1 MKKSKNVCV
10 AVVSLCLFGTQL
22 FSQEKAQEKK
32 MEQLEEI
39 VISATKFELKKENTG
54 KVIYKISQKDIQ
66 RNAGKSVIEL
76 LNNVLGIEIR
86 GVNSNPGEPRS
97 TYIRGGRS
105 RQALV
110 LIDGIPLSDPTGIE
124 QSYDLRLISL
134 NQIESIE
141 ILKGA
146 SSTLYGSGAGTGVI
160 NIILKKATENRVSGV
175 YEVSLGTNATS
186 KNSTSSLNDK
196 NQNISINGTLDKL
209 KYNAFFNITGN
220 SGFSSAKSTLT
231 IPFEEDTYS
240 SNNGFLKL
248 GYEFNTQLRM
258 DAFLNY
264 DEFDY
269 TFDAGAFNDS
279 DVNLGNQEQFRIGI
293 RPRLKYKKGEVFLNA
308 SINSLDR
315 SFESFNSFSGGTN
328 VFIYKGTSVNLDFVN
343 KYEFTK
349 NFQLITGI
357 NYQKHENESISDFG
371 NIDPDL
377 ANFNVVDPYV
387 SAVYI
392 TDFGLSINAGSR
404 LNIHSNYGN
413 NFVYDTNLAFGIVKN
428 ETINLKLI
436 SSYSTAF
443 IAPSLY
449 QLYSDYGATNLAPET
464 NRTFEFGFDSKL
476 GKQWALS
483 AVYYNRLEENK
494 VIFLNLPTPPYG
506 MYANALETIDVSG
519 IEADVTFTISE
530 ELITTVGY
538 AFVDKT
544 SDIDYIPKN
553 KLTASF
559 VVNPIKN
566 LAISTMFK
574 NVGKRSFFDAFGSF
588 GEAGKD
594 VILPSYS
601 LLDMNINYKVLESKV
616 LFFGSIT
623 NLLNEEYEETIGFN
637 TRGRNFKMGIRIQ
650 F

>member
-476 GKQWALS
+476 GKQWTLS

>member
-1 MKKSKNVCV
+1 MNKQCV
-10 AVVSLCLFGTQL
+10 IIGAVALCLLSTNVL
-22 FSQEKAQEKK
+22 SQEKKTQEKK
-32 MEQLEEI
+32 AEQLEEI

-76 LNNVLGIEIR
+76 LNNVLGVEIR
-86 GVNSNPGEPRS
+86 GVNSNSGEPRS

-110 LIDGIPLSDPTGIE
+110 LIDGVPLSDPTGIE
-124 QSYDLRLISL
+124 QSYDLRLLSL

-146 SSTLYGSGAGTGVI
+146 SSTLSGSGAGTGVI
-160 NIILKKATENRVSGV
+160 NIILKKASKNTVSGV
-175 YEVSLGTNATS
+175 YEVSLGTNSTS
-186 KNSTSSLNDK
+186 KNSTPSLNDK
-196 NQNISINGTLDKL
+196 NQNISINGTLDKF
-209 KYNAFFNITGN
+209 KYNAFFNITGT

-231 IPFEEDTYS
+231 IPFEEDTYT

-248 GYEFNTQLRM
+248 GYEFNTQFRIET
-258 DAFLNY
+258 FLNY
-264 DEFDY
+264 DAFDY

-279 DVNLGNQEQFRIGI
+279 DINLGNQEQFRIGI
-293 RPRLKYKKGEVFLNA
+293 RPQLKYKKGEVFLNA

-328 VFIYKGTSVNLDFVN
+328 VFFYKGTSVNLDLVN

-371 NIDPDL
+371 NIDSDL

-387 SAVYI
+387 SAVFV
-392 TDFGLSINAGSR
+392 TDLGLSINAGGR

-449 QLYSDYGATNLAPET
+449 QLFSDYGATNLAPET
-464 NRTFEFGFDSKL
+464 NRTFEFGFESKL
-476 GKQWALS
+476 GQQWALS
-483 AVYYNRLEENK
+483 AVYYNRVEENK

-506 MYANALETIDVSG
+506 IYANALETIDVSG
-519 IEADVTFTISE
+519 IEADVTFTISK

-538 AFVDKT
+538 AFVNKT

-559 VVNPIKN
+559 VANPIKN

-574 NVGKRSFFDAFGSF
+574 NVGERSLFDAFGSF

-601 LLDMNINYKVLESKV
+601 LLDMNVNYKVLEGKV

-623 NLLNEEYEETIGFN
+623 NLLNEDYEETIGFN

>member
-1 MKKSKNVCV
+1 MNKQCV
-10 AVVSLCLFGTQL
+10 IIGALALCLSSTNIL
-22 FSQEKAQEKK
+22 SQEKTTQEKK
-32 MEQLEEI
+32 AEQLEEI

-76 LNNVLGIEIR
+76 LNNVLGVEIR

-110 LIDGIPLSDPTGIE
+110 LIDGVPLSDPTGIE
-124 QSYDLRLISL
+124 QSYDLRLLSL

-141 ILKGA
+141 VLKGA

-160 NIILKKATENRVSGV
+160 NIILKKASENTVSGV
-175 YEVSLGTNATS
+175 YEVSLGTNSTS

-196 NQNISINGTLDKL
+196 NQNISINGTLDKF
-209 KYNAFFNITGN
+209 KYNAFFNITGT

-248 GYEFNTQLRM
+248 GYEFNTQFRIET
-258 DAFLNY
+258 FLNF
-264 DEFDY
+264 DAFDY

-279 DVNLGNQEQFRIGI
+279 EINLGNQEQFRIGI
-293 RPRLKYKKGEVFLNA
+293 RPQLKYKKGEVFLNA

-328 VFIYKGTSVNLDFVN
+328 VFVYKGTSVNLDLVN

-392 TDFGLSINAGSR
+392 TDFGLSINAGGR

-413 NFVYDTNLAFGIVKN
+413 NFVYDTNLAFGIVKK
-428 ETINLKLI
+428 EEINLKLI

-449 QLYSDYGATNLAPET
+449 QLFSDYGSTNLAPET
-464 NRTFEFGFDSKL
+464 NRTFEFGFESKL
-476 GKQWALS
+476 GQQWGLS
-483 AVYYNRLEENK
+483 AVYYNRVEENK

-506 MYANALETIDVSG
+506 IYANALETIDVSG
-519 IEADVTFTISE
+519 IEADVTFTISR
-530 ELITTVGY
+530 ELTTTVGY

-559 VVNPIKN
+559 VANPIKN

-574 NVGKRSFFDAFGSF
+574 NVGERSLFDAFGSF

-601 LLDMNINYKVLESKV
+601 VLDMNVNYKVLEGKV

-623 NLLNEEYEETIGFN
+623 NLLNEDYEETIGFN

>member
-1 MKKSKNVCV
+1 MNKQCV
-10 AVVSLCLFGTQL
+10 IIGALALCLLSTNVL
-22 FSQEKAQEKK
+22 SQEKTTQEKK
-32 MEQLEEI
+32 VEQLEEI

-76 LNNVLGIEIR
+76 LSNVLGVEIR

-110 LIDGIPLSDPTGIE
+110 LIDGVPLSDPTGIE
-124 QSYDLRLISL
+124 QSYDLRLLSL

-141 ILKGA
+141 VLKGA

-160 NIILKKATENRVSGV
+160 NIILKKASENTVSGV
-175 YEVSLGTNATS
+175 YEVSLGTNSTS
-186 KNSTSSLNDK
+186 KNSTTSLNDK
-196 NQNISINGTLDKL
+196 NQNISINGTLDKF
-209 KYNAFFNITGN
+209 KYNAFFNITGT

-248 GYEFNTQLRM
+248 GYEFNTQFRIET
-258 DAFLNY
+258 FLNF
-264 DEFDY
+264 DTFDY

-279 DVNLGNQEQFRIGI
+279 EINLGNQEQFRIGI
-293 RPRLKYKKGEVFLNA
+293 RPQLKYKKGEVFLNA

-328 VFIYKGTSVNLDFVN
+328 VFVYKGTSVNLDLVN

-392 TDFGLSINAGSR
+392 TDFGLSINAGGR

-413 NFVYDTNLAFGIVKN
+413 NFVYDTNLAFGIVNN

-449 QLYSDYGATNLAPET
+449 QLFSDYGSTNLAPET
-464 NRTFEFGFDSKL
+464 NRTFEFGFESKL
-476 GKQWALS
+476 GQQWGLS
-483 AVYYNRLEENK
+483 AVYYNRVEENK

-506 MYANALETIDVSG
+506 IYANALETIDVSG
-519 IEADVTFTISE
+519 IEADVTFTISK
-530 ELITTVGY
+530 ELTTTVGY

-574 NVGKRSFFDAFGSF
+574 NVGERSLFDAFGSF

-601 LLDMNINYKVLESKV
+601 LLDMNVNYKVLEGKV
-616 LFFGSIT
+616 LLFGSIT
-623 NLLNEEYEETIGFN
+623 NLLNEDYEETIGFN

>member
-1 MKKSKNVCV
+1 MKKSKNACV

-160 NIILKKATENRVSGV
+160 NIILKKASENTVSGV

-186 KNSTSSLNDK
+186 KNSNSSLNDK

-269 TFDAGAFNDS
+269 TFDAGAYNDS

-392 TDFGLSINAGSR
+392 SDFGLSINTGGR

-449 QLYSDYGATNLAPET
+449 QLFSDYGATNLAPET

-506 MYANALETIDVSG
+506 MYSNALETIDVSG

-601 LLDMNINYKVLESKV
+601 LLDMNVNYKVLEGKV
-616 LFFGSIT
+616 LLFGSIT
-623 NLLNEEYEETIGFN
+623 NLLNEDYEETIGFN

>member
-1 MKKSKNVCV
+1 MNKQCV
-10 AVVSLCLFGTQL
+10 IIGAVALCLLSTNV
-22 FSQEKAQEKK
+22 FSQEKKSKGKTEN
-32 MEQLEEI
+32 LEEI

-76 LNNVLGIEIR
+76 LNNVLGVEIR

-110 LIDGIPLSDPTGIE
+110 LIDGVPLSDPTGIE
-124 QSYDLRLISL
+124 QSYDLRLLSL

-141 ILKGA
+141 VLKGA

-160 NIILKKATENRVSGV
+160 NIILKKASENTVSGV
-175 YEVSLGTNATS
+175 YEVSLGTNSTS
-186 KNSTSSLNDK
+186 KKSNSSLNDK
-196 NQNISINGTLDKL
+196 NQNISINGTLDKF
-209 KYNAFFNITGN
+209 KYNAFFNITGT

-231 IPFEEDTYS
+231 IPFEEDTYT

-248 GYEFNTQLRM
+248 GYEINTQFRIET
-258 DAFLNY
+258 FLNF
-264 DEFDY
+264 DAFDY

-279 DVNLGNQEQFRIGI
+279 DINLGNQEQFRIGI
-293 RPRLKYKKGEVFLNA
+293 RPQLKYKKGEVFLNA
-308 SINSLDR
+308 SINSSDR

-328 VFIYKGTSVNLDFVN
+328 VFVYKGTSVNLDLVN

-392 TDFGLSINAGSR
+392 TDFGLSINAGGR

-413 NFVYDTNLAFGIVKN
+413 NFVYDTNLAFGIVNN

-449 QLYSDYGATNLAPET
+449 QLFSDYGATNLAPET
-464 NRTFEFGFDSKL
+464 NRTFEFGFESKL
-476 GKQWALS
+476 GQQWGLS
-483 AVYYNRLEENK
+483 AVYYNRVEENK

-506 MYANALETIDVSG
+506 IYANALETIDVSG
-519 IEADVTFTISE
+519 IEADVTFTISK
-530 ELITTVGY
+530 ELTTTVGY

-559 VVNPIKN
+559 VANPIKN

-574 NVGKRSFFDAFGSF
+574 NVGKRSLFDAFGSF

-594 VILPSYS
+594 VILPSFS
-601 LLDMNINYKVLESKV
+601 VLDMNVNYKVLEGKV

-623 NLLNEEYEETIGFN
+623 NLLNEDYEETIGFN

>member
-160 NIILKKATENRVSGV
+160 NIILKKASENSVSGV

-186 KNSTSSLNDK
+186 KNSTSNLNDK

-248 GYEFNTQLRM
+248 GYEFNTQLRI

-269 TFDAGAFNDS
+269 TFDAGAYNDS

-392 TDFGLSINAGSR
+392 TDFGLSINTGGR

-449 QLYSDYGATNLAPET
+449 QLFSDYGATNLAPET

-494 VIFLNLPTPPYG
+494 VIFQNLPTPPYG
-506 MYANALETIDVSG
+506 MYANALETIDVSC

-574 NVGKRSFFDAFGSF
+574 NVGKRSLFDAFGSF

-601 LLDMNINYKVLESKV
+601 LLDMNVNYKVLEGKV

>member
-1 MKKSKNVCV
+1 MNKQCV
-10 AVVSLCLFGTQL
+10 IIGAVALCLLSTNVL
-22 FSQEKAQEKK
+22 SQEKKTQEKK
-32 MEQLEEI
+32 AEQLEEI

-76 LNNVLGIEIR
+76 LNNVLGVEIR
-86 GVNSNPGEPRS
+86 GVNSNSGEPRS

-110 LIDGIPLSDPTGIE
+110 LIDGVPLSDPTGIE
-124 QSYDLRLISL
+124 QSYDLRLLSL

-141 ILKGA
+141 VLKGA

-160 NIILKKATENRVSGV
+160 NIILKKASKNTVSGV
-175 YEVSLGTNATS
+175 YEVSLGTNSTS

-196 NQNISINGTLDKL
+196 NQNISINGTLDKF
-209 KYNAFFNITGN
+209 KYNSFFNITGT

-231 IPFEEDTYS
+231 IPFEEDTYT

-248 GYEFNTQLRM
+248 GYEFNTQFRIET
-258 DAFLNY
+258 FLNF
-264 DEFDY
+264 DAFDY

-279 DVNLGNQEQFRIGI
+279 DINLGNQEQFRIGI
-293 RPRLKYKKGEVFLNA
+293 RPQLKYKKGEVFLNA

-328 VFIYKGTSVNLDFVN
+328 VFVYKGTSVNLDLVN

-371 NIDPDL
+371 NIDSDL

-392 TDFGLSINAGSR
+392 TDLGLSINAGGR

-413 NFVYDTNLAFGIVKN
+413 NFVYDTNLAFGIVKK

-436 SSYSTAF
+436 SSYSSAF

-449 QLYSDYGATNLAPET
+449 QLFSDYGSTNLAPET
-464 NRTFEFGFDSKL
+464 NRTFEFGFESKL
-476 GKQWALS
+476 GQQWGLS
-483 AVYYNRLEENK
+483 AVYYNRVEENK

-506 MYANALETIDVSG
+506 IYANALETIDVSG
-519 IEADVTFTISE
+519 IEADVTFTISK
-530 ELITTVGY
+530 ELTTTVGY

-559 VVNPIKN
+559 VANPIKN

-574 NVGKRSFFDAFGSF
+574 NVGKRSLFDAFGSF

-601 LLDMNINYKVLESKV
+601 LLDMNVNYKVLEGKV

>member
-1 MKKSKNVCV
+1 MNKQCV
-10 AVVSLCLFGTQL
+10 IIGALALCLLSTNVL
-22 FSQEKAQEKK
+22 SQEKTTQEKK
-32 MEQLEEI
+32 AEQLEEI

-76 LNNVLGIEIR
+76 LSNVLGVEIR

-110 LIDGIPLSDPTGIE
+110 LIDGVPLSDPTGIE
-124 QSYDLRLISL
+124 QSYDLRLLSL

-141 ILKGA
+141 VLKGA

-160 NIILKKATENRVSGV
+160 NIILKKASENTVSGV
-175 YEVSLGTNATS
+175 YEVSLGTNSTS

-196 NQNISINGTLDKL
+196 NQNISINGTLDKF
-209 KYNAFFNITGN
+209 KYNAFFNITGT

-231 IPFEEDTYS
+231 IPFEEDTYT

-248 GYEFNTQLRM
+248 GYEFNTQFRIET
-258 DAFLNY
+258 FLNF
-264 DEFDY
+264 DTFDY

-279 DVNLGNQEQFRIGI
+279 DINLGNQEQFRIGI
-293 RPRLKYKKGEVFLNA
+293 RPQLKYKKGEVFLNA

-328 VFIYKGTSVNLDFVN
+328 VFVYKGTSVNLDLVN

-392 TDFGLSINAGSR
+392 TDFGLSINAGGR

-413 NFVYDTNLAFGIVKN
+413 NFVYDTNLAFGIVKK
-428 ETINLKLI
+428 EEINLKLI

-449 QLYSDYGATNLAPET
+449 QLFSDYGSTNLAPET
-464 NRTFEFGFDSKL
+464 NRTFEFGFESKL
-476 GKQWALS
+476 GQQWGLS
-483 AVYYNRLEENK
+483 AVYYNRVEENK

-506 MYANALETIDVSG
+506 IYANALETIDVSG
-519 IEADVTFTISE
+519 IEADVTFTISK
-530 ELITTVGY
+530 ELTTTVGY

-559 VVNPIKN
+559 VANPIKN

-574 NVGKRSFFDAFGSF
+574 NVGERSLFDAFGSF

-601 LLDMNINYKVLESKV
+601 LLDMNVNYKVLEGKV
-616 LFFGSIT
+616 LLFGSIT
-623 NLLNEEYEETIGFN
+623 NLLNEDYEETIGFN

>member
-1 MKKSKNVCV
+1 MNKQCV
-10 AVVSLCLFGTQL
+10 IIGALALCLLSTNVL
-22 FSQEKAQEKK
+22 SQEKTTQEKK
-32 MEQLEEI
+32 VEQLEEI

-76 LNNVLGIEIR
+76 LSNVLGVEIR

-110 LIDGIPLSDPTGIE
+110 LIDGVPLSDPTGIE
-124 QSYDLRLISL
+124 QSYDLRLLSL

-141 ILKGA
+141 VLKGA

-160 NIILKKATENRVSGV
+160 NIILKKASENTVSGV
-175 YEVSLGTNATS
+175 YEVSLGTNSTS

-196 NQNISINGTLDKL
+196 NQNISINGTLDKF
-209 KYNAFFNITGN
+209 KYNAFFNITGT

-231 IPFEEDTYS
+231 IPFEEDTYT

-248 GYEFNTQLRM
+248 GYEFNTQFRIET
-258 DAFLNY
+258 FLNF
-264 DEFDY
+264 DAFDY

-279 DVNLGNQEQFRIGI
+279 EINLGNQEQFRIGI
-293 RPRLKYKKGEVFLNA
+293 RPQLKYKKGEVFLNA

-328 VFIYKGTSVNLDFVN
+328 VFVYKGTSVNLDLVN

-392 TDFGLSINAGSR
+392 TDFGLSINAGGR

-449 QLYSDYGATNLAPET
+449 QLFSDYGSTNLAPET
-464 NRTFEFGFDSKL
+464 NRTFEFGFESKL
-476 GKQWALS
+476 GQQWGLS
-483 AVYYNRLEENK
+483 AVYYNRVEENK

-506 MYANALETIDVSG
+506 IYANALETIDVSG
-519 IEADVTFTISE
+519 IEADVTFTISK
-530 ELITTVGY
+530 ELTTTVGY

-559 VVNPIKN
+559 VANPIKN

-574 NVGKRSFFDAFGSF
+574 NVGERSLFDAFGSF

-601 LLDMNINYKVLESKV
+601 LLDMNVNYKVLEGKV
-616 LFFGSIT
+616 LLFGSIT
-623 NLLNEEYEETIGFN
+623 NLLNEDYEETIGFN

>member
-1 MKKSKNVCV
+1 MNKQCV
-10 AVVSLCLFGTQL
+10 IIGALALCLLSTNVL
-22 FSQEKAQEKK
+22 SQEKTTQEKK
-32 MEQLEEI
+32 AEQLEEI

-76 LNNVLGIEIR
+76 LSNVLGVEIR

-110 LIDGIPLSDPTGIE
+110 LIDGVPLSDPTGIE
-124 QSYDLRLISL
+124 QSYDLRLLSL

-141 ILKGA
+141 VLKGA

-160 NIILKKATENRVSGV
+160 NIILKKASENTVSGV
-175 YEVSLGTNATS
+175 YEVSLGTNSTS

-196 NQNISINGTLDKL
+196 NQNISINGTLDKF
-209 KYNAFFNITGN
+209 KYNAFFNITGT

-231 IPFEEDTYS
+231 IPFEEDTYT

-248 GYEFNTQLRM
+248 GYEFNTQFRIET
-258 DAFLNY
+258 FLNF
-264 DEFDY
+264 DAFDY

-279 DVNLGNQEQFRIGI
+279 DINLGNQEQFRIGI
-293 RPRLKYKKGEVFLNA
+293 RPQLKYKKGEVFLNA

-328 VFIYKGTSVNLDFVN
+328 VFVYKGTSVNLDLVN

-392 TDFGLSINAGSR
+392 TDFGLSINAGGR

-413 NFVYDTNLAFGIVKN
+413 NFVYDTNLAFGIVKK
-428 ETINLKLI
+428 EEINLKLI

-449 QLYSDYGATNLAPET
+449 QLFSDYGSTNLAPET
-464 NRTFEFGFDSKL
+464 NRTFEFGFESKL
-476 GKQWALS
+476 GQQWGLS
-483 AVYYNRLEENK
+483 AVYYNRVEENK

-506 MYANALETIDVSG
+506 IYANALETIDVSG
-519 IEADVTFTISE
+519 IEADVTFTISK
-530 ELITTVGY
+530 ELTTTVGY

-559 VVNPIKN
+559 VANPIKN

-574 NVGKRSFFDAFGSF
+574 NVGERSLFDAFGSF

-601 LLDMNINYKVLESKV
+601 LLDMNVNYKVLEGKV
-616 LFFGSIT
+616 LLFGSIT
-623 NLLNEEYEETIGFN
+623 NLLNEDYEETIGFN

>member
-22 FSQEKAQEKK
+22 FSQEKTQEKK

-76 LNNVLGIEIR
+76 LNNVLGVEIR

-110 LIDGIPLSDPTGIE
+110 LVDGIPLSDPTGIE

-160 NIILKKATENRVSGV
+160 NIILKKASENSVSGV

-186 KNSTSSLNDK
+186 KNSTSRLNDK

-315 SFESFNSFSGGTN
+315 SFESFNSFSGGIN

-392 TDFGLSINAGSR
+392 TDFGLSINTGGR

-413 NFVYDTNLAFGIVKN
+413 NFVYDTNLAFGIVKK

-449 QLYSDYGATNLAPET
+449 QLFSDYGATNLAPET

-506 MYANALETIDVSG
+506 MYANALENIDVSG

-559 VVNPIKN
+559 AVNPIKN

-574 NVGKRSFFDAFGSF
+574 NVGKRSLFDAYGSF

-594 VILPSYS
+594 VVLPSYS
-601 LLDMNINYKVLESKV
+601 LLDMNVNYKVLEGKV

>member
-1 MKKSKNVCV
+1 MNKQCV
-10 AVVSLCLFGTQL
+10 IIGALALCLLSTNVL
-22 FSQEKAQEKK
+22 SQEKTTQEKK
-32 MEQLEEI
+32 VEQLEEI

-76 LNNVLGIEIR
+76 LSNVLGVEIR

-110 LIDGIPLSDPTGIE
+110 LIDGVPLSDPTGIE
-124 QSYDLRLISL
+124 QSYDLRLLSL

-141 ILKGA
+141 VLKGA

-160 NIILKKATENRVSGV
+160 NIILKKASENTVSGV
-175 YEVSLGTNATS
+175 YEVSLGTNSTS

-196 NQNISINGTLDKL
+196 NQNISINGTLDKF
-209 KYNAFFNITGN
+209 KYNAFFNITGT

-248 GYEFNTQLRM
+248 GYEFNTQFRIET
-258 DAFLNY
+258 FLNF
-264 DEFDY
+264 DAFDY

-279 DVNLGNQEQFRIGI
+279 EINLGNQEQFRIGI
-293 RPRLKYKKGEVFLNA
+293 RPQLKYKKGEVFLNA

-328 VFIYKGTSVNLDFVN
+328 VFVYKGTSVNLDLVN

-357 NYQKHENESISDFG
+357 NYQKYENESISDFG

-392 TDFGLSINAGSR
+392 TDFGLSINAGGR

-413 NFVYDTNLAFGIVKN
+413 NFVYDTNLAFGIVKK
-428 ETINLKLI
+428 EEINLKLI

-449 QLYSDYGATNLAPET
+449 QLFSDYGFTNLAPET
-464 NRTFEFGFDSKL
+464 NRTFEFGFESKL
-476 GKQWALS
+476 GQQWGLS
-483 AVYYNRLEENK
+483 AVYYNRVEENK

-506 MYANALETIDVSG
+506 IYANALENIDVSG
-519 IEADVTFTISE
+519 IEADVTFTISK
-530 ELITTVGY
+530 ELTTTVGY

-559 VVNPIKN
+559 VANPIKN

-574 NVGKRSFFDAFGSF
+574 NVGERSLFDGFGSF

-601 LLDMNINYKVLESKV
+601 LLDMNVNYKVLQGKV
-616 LFFGSIT
+616 LLFGSIT
-623 NLLNEEYEETIGFN
+623 NLLNEDYEETIGFN

>member
-1 MKKSKNVCV
+1 MIKQCV
-10 AVVSLCLFGTQL
+10 IIGGLALCLLSTNVL
-22 FSQEKAQEKK
+22 SQEKKTQEKK
-32 MEQLEEI
+32 AEQLKEI

-76 LNNVLGIEIR
+76 LSNVLGVEIR

-110 LIDGIPLSDPTGIE
+110 LIDGVPLSDPTGIE
-124 QSYDLRLISL
+124 QSYDLRLLSL

-141 ILKGA
+141 VLKGA

-160 NIILKKATENRVSGV
+160 NIILKKASENTVSGV
-175 YEVSLGTNATS
+175 YEVSLGTNSTS

-196 NQNISINGTLDKL
+196 NQNISINGTLDKF
-209 KYNAFFNITGN
+209 KYNAFFNITGT

-248 GYEFNTQLRM
+248 GYEFNTQFRIET
-258 DAFLNY
+258 FLNF
-264 DEFDY
+264 DAFDY

-279 DVNLGNQEQFRIGI
+279 DINLGNQEQFRIGI
-293 RPRLKYKKGEVFLNA
+293 RPQLKYKKGEVFLNA

-328 VFIYKGTSVNLDFVN
+328 VFVYKGTSVNLDLVN

-357 NYQKHENESISDFG
+357 NYQKYENESISDFG

-392 TDFGLSINAGSR
+392 TDFGLSINAGGR

-413 NFVYDTNLAFGIVKN
+413 NFVYDTNLAFGIVKK
-428 ETINLKLI
+428 EEINLKLI

-449 QLYSDYGATNLAPET
+449 QLFSDYGSTNLAPET
-464 NRTFEFGFDSKL
+464 NRTFEFGFESKL
-476 GKQWALS
+476 GQQWGLS
-483 AVYYNRLEENK
+483 AVYYNRVEENK

-506 MYANALETIDVSG
+506 IYANALENIDVSG
-519 IEADVTFTISE
+519 IEADVTFTISK
-530 ELITTVGY
+530 ELTTTVGY

-559 VVNPIKN
+559 VANPIKN

-574 NVGKRSFFDAFGSF
+574 NVGERSLFDGFGSF

-601 LLDMNINYKVLESKV
+601 LLDMNVNYKVLEGKV
-616 LFFGSIT
+616 LLFGSIT
-623 NLLNEEYEETIGFN
+623 NLLNEDYEETIGFN

>member
-1 MKKSKNVCV
+1 MNKQCV
-10 AVVSLCLFGTQL
+10 IIGALALCLLSTNVL
-22 FSQEKAQEKK
+22 SQEKTTQEKK
-32 MEQLEEI
+32 VEQLEEI

-76 LNNVLGIEIR
+76 LSNVLGVEIR

-110 LIDGIPLSDPTGIE
+110 LIDGVPLSDPTGIE
-124 QSYDLRLISL
+124 QSYDLRLLSL

-141 ILKGA
+141 VLKGA

-160 NIILKKATENRVSGV
+160 NIILKKASENTVSGV
-175 YEVSLGTNATS
+175 YEVSLGTNSTS

-196 NQNISINGTLDKL
+196 NQNISINGTLDKF
-209 KYNAFFNITGN
+209 KYNAFFNITGT

-231 IPFEEDTYS
+231 IPFEEDTYT

-248 GYEFNTQLRM
+248 GYEFNTQFRIET
-258 DAFLNY
+258 FLNF
-264 DEFDY
+264 DAFDY

-279 DVNLGNQEQFRIGI
+279 DINLGNQEQFRIGI
-293 RPRLKYKKGEVFLNA
+293 RPQLKYKKGEVFLNA

-328 VFIYKGTSVNLDFVN
+328 VFVYKGTSVNLDLVN

-377 ANFNVVDPYV
+377 ANFNVLDPYV
-387 SAVYI
+387 SAVYV
-392 TDFGLSINAGSR
+392 TDFGLSINAGGR

-449 QLYSDYGATNLAPET
+449 QLFSDYGSTNLAPET
-464 NRTFEFGFDSKL
+464 NRTFEFGFESKL
-476 GKQWALS
+476 GQQWGLS
-483 AVYYNRLEENK
+483 AVYYNRVEENK

-506 MYANALETIDVSG
+506 IYANALETIDVSG
-519 IEADVTFTISE
+519 IEADVTFTISK
-530 ELITTVGY
+530 ELTTTVGY

-559 VVNPIKN
+559 VANPIKN

-574 NVGKRSFFDAFGSF
+574 NVGERSLFDAFGSF

-601 LLDMNINYKVLESKV
+601 LLDMNVNYKVLEGKV
-616 LFFGSIT
+616 LLFGSIT
-623 NLLNEEYEETIGFN
+623 NLLNEDYEETIGFN

>member
-1 MKKSKNVCV
+1 MNKQCV
-10 AVVSLCLFGTQL
+10 IIGALALCLLSTNVL
-22 FSQEKAQEKK
+22 SQEKTTQEKK
-32 MEQLEEI
+32 VEQLEEI

-76 LNNVLGIEIR
+76 LSNVLGVEIR

-110 LIDGIPLSDPTGIE
+110 LIDGVPLSDPTGIE
-124 QSYDLRLISL
+124 QSYDLRLLSL

-141 ILKGA
+141 VLKGA

-160 NIILKKATENRVSGV
+160 NIILKKASENTVSGV
-175 YEVSLGTNATS
+175 YEVSLGTNSTS

-196 NQNISINGTLDKL
+196 NQNISINGTLDKF
-209 KYNAFFNITGN
+209 KYNAFFNITGT

-248 GYEFNTQLRM
+248 GYEFNTQFRIET
-258 DAFLNY
+258 FLNF
-264 DEFDY
+264 DAFDY

-279 DVNLGNQEQFRIGI
+279 EINLGNQEQFRIGI
-293 RPRLKYKKGEVFLNA
+293 RPQLKYKKGEVFLNA

-328 VFIYKGTSVNLDFVN
+328 VFVYKGTSVNLDLVN

-392 TDFGLSINAGSR
+392 TDFGLSINAGGR

-413 NFVYDTNLAFGIVKN
+413 NFVYDTNLAFGIVKK
-428 ETINLKLI
+428 EEINLKLI

-449 QLYSDYGATNLAPET
+449 QLFSDYGSTNLAPET
-464 NRTFEFGFDSKL
+464 NRTFEFGFESKL
-476 GKQWALS
+476 GQQWGLS
-483 AVYYNRLEENK
+483 AVYYNRVEENK

-506 MYANALETIDVSG
+506 IYANALENIDVSG
-519 IEADVTFTISE
+519 IEADVTFTISK
-530 ELITTVGY
+530 ELTTTVGY

-559 VVNPIKN
+559 VANPIKN

-574 NVGKRSFFDAFGSF
+574 NVGERSLFDAFGSF

-601 LLDMNINYKVLESKV
+601 LLDMNVNYKVLEGKV
-616 LFFGSIT
+616 LLFGSIT
-623 NLLNEEYEETIGFN
+623 NLLNEDYEETIGFN

>member
-1 MKKSKNVCV
+1 MNKQCV
-10 AVVSLCLFGTQL
+10 IIGALALCLSSTNIL
-22 FSQEKAQEKK
+22 SQEKTTQEKK
-32 MEQLEEI
+32 AEQLEEI

-76 LNNVLGIEIR
+76 LNNVLGVEIR

-110 LIDGIPLSDPTGIE
+110 LIDGVPLSDPTGIE
-124 QSYDLRLISL
+124 QSYDLRLLSL

-141 ILKGA
+141 VLKGA

-160 NIILKKATENRVSGV
+160 NIILKKASENTVSGV
-175 YEVSLGTNATS
+175 YEVSLGTNSTS

-196 NQNISINGTLDKL
+196 NQNISINGTLDKF
-209 KYNAFFNITGN
+209 KYNAFFNITGT

-248 GYEFNTQLRM
+248 GYEFNTQFRIET
-258 DAFLNY
+258 FLNF
-264 DEFDY
+264 DAFDY

-279 DVNLGNQEQFRIGI
+279 EINLGNQEQFRIGI
-293 RPRLKYKKGEVFLNA
+293 RPQLKYKKGEVFLNA

-328 VFIYKGTSVNLDFVN
+328 VFVYKGTSVNLDLVN

-392 TDFGLSINAGSR
+392 TDFGLSINAGGR

-413 NFVYDTNLAFGIVKN
+413 NFVYDTNLAFGIVKK
-428 ETINLKLI
+428 EEINLKLI

-449 QLYSDYGATNLAPET
+449 QLFSDYGSTNLAPET
-464 NRTFEFGFDSKL
+464 NRTFEFGFESKL
-476 GKQWALS
+476 GQQWGLS
-483 AVYYNRLEENK
+483 AVYYNRVEENK

-506 MYANALETIDVSG
+506 IYANALETIDVSG
-519 IEADVTFTISE
+519 IEADVTFTISR
-530 ELITTVGY
+530 ELTTTVGY

-559 VVNPIKN
+559 VANPIKN

-574 NVGKRSFFDAFGSF
+574 NVGERSLFDAFGSF

-601 LLDMNINYKVLESKV
+601 VLDMNVNYKVLEGKV
-616 LFFGSIT
+616 LLFGSIT
-623 NLLNEEYEETIGFN
+623 NLLNEDYEETIGFN

>member
-160 NIILKKATENRVSGV
+160 NIILKKASENNVSGV

-506 MYANALETIDVSG
+506 MYSNALETIDVSG

-574 NVGKRSFFDAFGSF
+574 NVGKRSLFDAFGSF

-601 LLDMNINYKVLESKV
+601 LLDMNVNYKVLEGKV